1 LYLQIVVTLGYLKS
15 VWFELSTSSVQDA
28 CRDGIKQIP
37 RALSAMRGVDFETW
51 AHVSHL
57 PPPPYKP
64 LDVVLPTTVE
74 AGRGS
79 RRRMLRRLYYDRD
92 RWYSTLT
99 RPDPTA

>member
-1 LYLQIVVTLGYLKS
+1 MNLNKLITLVKLSS

-57 PPPPYKP
+57 PPPHYIP

>member
-1 LYLQIVVTLGYLKS
+1 MNLNKLIKLVKLS
-15 VWFELSTSSVQDA
+15 SAWFELSTSSVQDA
-28 CRDGIKQIP
+28 CRDGIKRIP